1 MSKLLTR
8 IFFIILITPALSYA
22 AGSDG
27 RRIDDE
33 DITESDNTAYDKKLG
48 SKNLTSKEKNT
59 TTTTTQENTNPPP
72 TEETEDQV
80 VEEETADEVKEE
92 DNKVVEDTENNNTE
106 PEKELTKEQQLAKVA
121 ELQENY
127 DNMKEIENSFE
138 NRMLG
143 ATGMATMGIGGMQLA
158 TAMTEDRADDAAEQ
172 QMKAYLATFS
182 CTYADGKRFSGG
194 ETAIELPGG
203 NELINLY
210 SEYVGLANDL
220 KTRKEALGLRA
231 GIEAQPILDSAT
243 SGLYDDISTG
253 KASGAFTS
261 LARALSDPN
270 GADAAAWAAQRAETA
285 EQKKTALTTIGVGA
299 VATVAGNILINRN
312 NEKERSAE
320 ILKKYEK
327 LQKPLQEIST
337 AINNLP
343 NADNDHNASTTNPNP
358 TYNDPEVTIIQ
369 EGVLPNQT
377 IVTNTA
383 QDIETTTQT
392 TLTEFNSDK
401 LFESGQ
407 HQINNDAKNI
417 IIQYKGRIEE
427 FIQKNESYCI
437 EIIGHSD
444 PTGWKD
450 CDSEECNDEKNQI
463 LSQLRAEAVASELG
477 LPKTDIDN
485 KIIRI
490 NGVGSRNCM
499 EYPPNY
505 NKCRRV
511 EIKVCKDDI
520 KDNTQ

>member
-1 MSKLLTR
+1 MKKSIKFLLLI
-8 IFFIILITPALSYA
+8 IFYPIIAHCDGLNLQKILDNYTSRLNALLA
-22 AGSDG
+22 DNGL
-27 RRIDDE
+27 
-33 DITESDNTAYDKKLG
+33 NTATG
-48 SKNLTSKEKNT
+48 ST
-59 TTTTTQENTNPPP
+59 ENT
-72 TEETEDQV
+72 EAAAE
-80 VEEETADEVKEE
+80 EEETADEVEEE
-92 DNKVVEDTENNNTE
+92 DNKVVEDTENNNTD

-194 ETAIELPGG
+194 ETAIELPGA

-253 KASGAFTS
+253 KTSGAFTS

-285 EQKKTALTTIGVGA
+285 EQKKTALTTLGIGA

-320 ILKKYEK
+320 IQKKY
-327 LQKPLQEIST
+327 
-337 AINNLP
+337 
-343 NADNDHNASTTNPNP
+343 D
-358 TYNDPEVTIIQ
+358 
-369 EGVLPNQT
+369 
-377 IVTNTA
+377 
-383 QDIETTTQT
+383 ETTAGIIDI
-392 TLTEFNSDK
+392 LTED
-401 LFESGQ
+401 G
-407 HQINNDAKNI
+407 
-417 IIQYKGRIEE
+417 YP
-427 FIQKNESYCI
+427 
-437 EIIGHSD
+437 EI
-444 PTGWKD
+444 
-450 CDSEECNDEKNQI
+450 
-463 LSQLRAEAVASELG
+463 AENL
-477 LPKTDIDN
+477 DI
-485 KIIRI
+485 
-490 NGVGSRNCM
+490 
-499 EYPPNY
+499 
-505 NKCRRV
+505 
-511 EIKVCKDDI
+511 
-520 KDNTQ
+520 